1 MTHQPTDSPA
11 PSPTAPGLSSPR
23 LAFLSR
29 LGVLLFWLG
38 VLAGGALAPGYQQG
52 RDYISALASRGSPVA
67 AIGMA
72 AIASKGLAYLA
83 GALLAGRAWPRRGL
97 RPLLALAGLCL
108 LVVAAF
114 RIGCPMGPAGCG
126 LSSATMV
133 DSAPDFKRL
142 EVVIGEYPL
151 ANDLQ
156 DRVHYWAVFGFQ
168 LCLVV
173 AMVRLALGLI
183 RPAPWPRGLAWV
195 SLAAAPLSTYLLTH
209 TGGSANGLWQ
219 RGWAATNSLWLLLLL
234 AGALPA
240 LWDSE
245 RAARTER

>member
-1 MTHQPTDSPA
+1 MTHPSQPPAEPASSPPDAGPSPA
-11 PSPTAPGLSSPR
+11 R
-23 LAFLSR
+23 IAFLSR

-126 LSSATMV
+126 FGA
-133 DSAPDFKRL
+133 AA
-142 EVVIGEYPL
+142 L
-151 ANDLQ
+151 ADDLQ

-195 SLAAAPLSTYLLTH
+195 SIVAAPLSTYLLTH

-219 RGWAATNSLWLLLLL
+219 RGWAATNSLWLLLLV

-245 RAARTER
+245 RAARAER